1 MDSVAAGGTGILMRT
16 RPLIGVT
23 TSEIRRAETVEPTP
37 EGEPAR
43 HEMALGLTYLR
54 AVEAAGG
61 LPVVIPPLELPL
73 IEPLLDRLSGICL
86 SGGPDVHPD
95 AYGAEPDEHLGPTAP
110 DLDRFELAIASAAD
124 MRGMPLLAICRGAQA
139 LNIVRGGTLIQ
150 HLPAL
155 HPKEGAV
162 QHRQRIPG
170 DQPSHHVHVDPASRL
185 AATID
190 ASELGVNSFHH
201 QAIDRLGRGLT
212 ATAWADDGTIEAVED
227 VSRRFLIGVQ
237 WHAEL
242 LVHRREEL
250 SLFTAFVE
258 AASAVLQGAADRQ
271 GT

>member
-1 MDSVAAGGTGILMRT
+1 MDSVAAGGNGKVMRT

-23 TSEIRRAETVEPTP
+23 TSEVRRAETLEPIP
-37 EGEPAR
+37 EGEPPQ

-61 LPVVIPPLELPL
+61 LPVVIPPLDLPL
-73 IEPLLDRLSGICL
+73 VEPLLDRLSGVLL

-95 AYGAEPDEHLGPTAP
+95 AYGAEPDENLGPTEP

-124 MRGMPLLAICRGAQA
+124 MREIPLLAICRGNQA
-139 LNIVRGGTLIQ
+139 LNIVRGGTLVQ
-150 HLPAL
+150 HLPDL
-155 HPKEGAV
+155 HPGDDAIA
-162 QHRQRIPG
+162 HRQRTPG
-170 DQPSHHVHVDPASRL
+170 NRPSHGVRLDPASRL
-185 AATID
+185 AATIG
-190 ASELGVNSFHH
+190 AGELAVNSFHH

-212 ATAWADDGTIEAVED
+212 ATAWADDGTVEAIED
-227 VSRRFLIGVQ
+227 RSRRFLIGVQ

-250 SLFTAFVE
+250 SLFTAFIE
-258 AASAVLQGAADRQ
+258 AAAAVPAATRDRQ

>member
-1 MDSVAAGGTGILMRT
+1 MRT

-23 TSEIRRAETVEPTP
+23 TSEVRRAETLEPIP
-37 EGEPAR
+37 EGEPPQ

-61 LPVVIPPLELPL
+61 LPVVIPPLDLPL
-73 IEPLLDRLSGICL
+73 IEPLLDRLSGVLL

-95 AYGAEPDEHLGPTAP
+95 AYGAEPDENLGPTEP

-124 MRGMPLLAICRGAQA
+124 MRDIPLLAICRGHQA
-139 LNIVRGGTLIQ
+139 LNIVRGGTLVQ
-150 HLPAL
+150 HLPDV
-155 HPKEGAV
+155 HPEEGTTD
-162 QHRQRIPG
+162 HRQKIAGRL
-170 DQPSHHVHVDPASRL
+170 PSHDVRVDPASRL

-190 ASELGVNSFHH
+190 ASDIGVNSFHH
-201 QAIDRLGRGLT
+201 QAIDRVGRGLT
-212 ATAWADDGTIEAVED
+212 AVAWADDGTIEAVED
-227 VSRRFLIGVQ
+227 RTRPFLIGVQ

-250 SLFTAFVE
+250 GLFTAFVE
-258 AASAVLQGAADRQ
+258 AAAAERSPQLDRQ